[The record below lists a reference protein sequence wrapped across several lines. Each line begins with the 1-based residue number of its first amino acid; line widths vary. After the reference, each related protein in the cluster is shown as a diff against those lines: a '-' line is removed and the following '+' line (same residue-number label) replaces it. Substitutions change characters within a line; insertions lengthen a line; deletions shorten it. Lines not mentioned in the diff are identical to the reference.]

1 MLTKVETVGHV
12 YMAVS
17 GAPEQTDQHASN
29 IADLAL
35 HFTRLLDSSARAKV
49 RIGKLKLLQNYYY
62 FVMDFLLR
70 PSRCRCSCSI

>member
-1 MLTKVETVGHV
+1 MLLGCFDAVTKVETVGHV

-17 GAPEQTDQHASN
+17 GAPEQTEQHAPN

-49 RIGKLKLLQNYYY
+49 RIGKLLTQL
-62 FVMDFLLR
+62 FHTWITLT
-70 PSRCRCSCSI
+70 

>member
-1 MLTKVETVGHV
+1 MLLGCFDAVTKVETVGHV

-17 GAPEQTDQHASN
+17 GAPEQTEQHAPN

-49 RIGKLKLLQNYYY
+49 RIGKLSYLNH
-62 FVMDFLLR
+62 
-70 PSRCRCSCSI
+70 PNIGN